1 LKTIFYLHGYNSSPQ
16 SHKAQLC
23 GRYFQHCQHAGQAL
37 IDYQV
42 PQLSYAPA
50 LAIAQLQ
57 SLIANAEQPLLI
69 GSSLGGYYANYLA
82 QQFDCKAVL
91 INPAIYPDHLL
102 VDYLGPQRNDYT
114 GETYTLSE
122 QHMIEL
128 QALSVDG
135 IRQPEQRWV
144 LLQTGDETLDYSQA
158 SAYYRRCKTVI
169 EYGGDHSFQNFARW
183 LPAITDFLIT

>member
-1 LKTIFYLHGYNSSPQ
+1 MKTIFYLHGFNSSPQ
-16 SHKAQLC
+16 SHKAQIC
-23 GRYFQHCQHAGQAL
+23 EGYFQHCQQAEQNL

-42 PQLSYAPA
+42 PQLSYGPA
-50 LAIAQLQ
+50 LAIAQLE
-57 SLIANAEQPLLI
+57 SLIAGAEQPRLI

-91 INPAIYPDHLL
+91 INPAINPANLL
-102 VDYLGPQRNDYT
+102 VDYLGPQINDYT

-122 QHMIEL
+122 KHMIEL
-128 QALSVDG
+128 QALSVNS
-135 IRQPEQRWV
+135 IRQPEKRWI

-158 SAYYRRCKTVI
+158 SAYYRHCKMAI